1 MKKFNAKICGM
12 IALIVVVIGGGVW
25 LCSSQSVSP
34 FKEKT
39 VSTEKVEAVQEK
51 AEEPT
56 AELLSGKDSGEKDNA
71 DTSTKLRPPVM
82 PETVQ
87 NPEPDI
93 NMNFDFEAIYAD
105 LRENHPDTASAMGA
119 TILSIPSIFDHES
132 AADLFEE
139 YLSKTGHDI
148 AAAPGLVEYLLKQ
161 QSSDSTSAT
170 TTATVT
176 SQPTNNSTTSTS
188 TPSNT
193 TTASSQPSTN
203 TSSVSS
209 TEVVDL
215 NGGFTYEKYVQMFKN
230 GQNAGLDIGEMV
242 TREEFE
248 ESQKNMIHG
257 DPTIDASNSYVDE
270 WTGGEFV
277 FGPNGTIQV
286 NSPIPEGEEEA
297 TDLLLDLV
305 KFYKQNNISGVT
317 ESYELSP
324 DGTTIIINYEYQYED
339 EAS

>member
-25 LCSSQSVSP
+25 LCSSQSASP
-34 FKEKT
+34 IREKT
-39 VSTEKVEAVQEK
+39 VSTEKVDAVQEK

-56 AELLSGKDSGEKDNA
+56 AELLSSKDSDEKNNA
-71 DTSTKLRPPVM
+71 DAGTKLRPPVM
-82 PETVQ
+82 PETIQ
-87 NPEPDI
+87 KPEI

-105 LRENHPDTASAMGA
+105 LCENHPDTASAMGA
-119 TILSIPSIFDHES
+119 TILSIPSILDNES

-139 YLSKTGHDI
+139 FLSKTGHDI

-161 QSSDSTSAT
+161 QSCDSTSAT
-170 TTATVT
+170 TTATVI

-230 GQNAGLDIGEMV
+230 GQNAGLDMGEMV

-257 DPTIDASNSYVDE
+257 DPTVDASNSYVDE

-286 NSPIPEGEEEA
+286 ISSDSNEEDHAADRIIEFK
-297 TDLLLDLV
+297 
-305 KFYKQNNISGVT
+305 KFYDENNISSVK
-317 ESYELSP
+317 ESYELST

>member
-1 MKKFNAKICGM
+1 MKKFNTKICGM

-25 LCSSQSVSP
+25 LCSSQSASP
-34 FKEKT
+34 VREKT
-39 VSTEKVEAVQEK
+39 VSTEKVEAVQGK

-56 AELLSGKDSGEKDNA
+56 AELLSVKDSGEKNNA
-71 DTSTKLRPPVM
+71 DTGTKLRPPVM

-87 NPEPDI
+87 KPEI

-119 TILSIPSIFDHES
+119 AILSIPGIFDNES

-161 QSSDSTSAT
+161 QSSDSTST
-170 TTATVT
+170 TT
-176 SQPTNNSTTSTS
+176 
-188 TPSNT
+188 T

-203 TSSVSS
+203 TSSGSS
-209 TEVVDL
+209 TGEVDL
-215 NGGFTYEKYVQMFKN
+215 SGGFTYEEYVQMVKN
-230 GQNAGLDIGEMV
+230 GQKAGLDMGEMV

-257 DPTIDASNSYVDE
+257 DPTVDASNSYVDE
-270 WTGGEFV
+270 WTSGEFV

-286 NSPIPEGEEEA
+286 ISSDSNEEDHA
-297 TDLLLDLV
+297 ADRPSTW
-305 KFYKQNNISGVT
+305 T
-317 ESYELSP
+317 
-324 DGTTIIINYEYQYED
+324 
-339 EAS
+339 